1 MRPAKTRHD
10 RLPRKGDLVISDQL
24 TRLRKGIYPR
34 LGATSR
40 IKITDCILVLIL
52 VLVAARAMTALFRA

>member
-1 MRPAKTRHD
+1 M
-10 RLPRKGDLVISDQL
+10 ISDQL

-40 IKITDCILVLIL
+40 IKITDCVVVLTL
-52 VLVAARAMTALFRA
+52 VLVAARAMTALFHA